1 MVDQIKAVIWDMGGV
16 LLRTNGEESR
26 RELAKEFQVS
36 PDVLYKLVFDSPSA
50 EKATVGLISEI
61 DHWNV
66 VADALNLS
74 RDRIQ
79 ELQDRFWAEDFIDKT
94 LVEFIKKLKQ
104 VYKTGLLSNAW
115 SGARQSLYQRNDWD
129 LVFQYSMFSYEV
141 RMRKPE
147 ARIYER
153 ILALMGVQAHEAIFV
168 DDLLENIEAANAV
181 GIHGIQFKST
191 QQAMSEVNQL
201 LSNQV

>member
-26 RELAKEFQVS
+26 RELAKEFLVS
-36 PDVLYKLVFDSPSA
+36 PDTLYKLVFDSPSA
-50 EKATVGLISEI
+50 EKATVGLVSEI
-61 DHWNV
+61 DHWNA

-74 RDRIQ
+74 RNRIQ

-115 SGARQSLYQRNDWD
+115 SGARQALYQRNDWD
-129 LVFQYSMFSYEV
+129 LVFHYSMFSYEV

-153 ILALMGVQAHEAIFV
+153 ILALMGVQAHEAIFI
-168 DDLLENIEAANAV
+168 DDLYENIEAANAV

-191 QQAMSEVNQL
+191 QQAISEVNKL
-201 LSNQV
+201 LSNPI